1 MSNQLK
7 IIESDDDIDKKE
19 IYFMILKQTKEKEK
33 YNEFNFTSAIK
44 PQIIYE
50 KQIAKE
56 NKECIDHKVFKFTI
70 KENRSN
76 EQEETPLN
84 NYQIKYQEGN
94 NNYIISFSAKNNSF
108 IYDIELKQVANYL
121 NEIIEETFDQNI
133 IPLYNKLD
141 IFIEALNIN
150 NENEKLAKLYE
161 DTIELLENE
170 EKNNFIKK
178 LLDKYIFTKEE
189 FYSNDDNKKI
199 KLLCD
204 LNEGGKLKDSDIDS
218 CQLVQ
223 ILDNIR
229 YDIDNGMISKKSLE
243 KFLGEDDKM
252 SNKMDL
258 TIKKLGLMKLIIDNY
273 DPIKKYHELKKI
285 ICDINKTI
293 DTLMYIKNSL
303 IIYHKNQYLD
313 EIKKIIIIV
322 NEIETKPI
330 REFKNQEMK
339 ESIERLM
346 HLKDISDEINKVKD
360 FLLFNEIYENTQ
372 GRDKAERFD
381 DGLNRL
387 REIKSLFEENSSNI
401 ETIFEKYEE
410 NSSNIETIFEKY
422 RNIFCNIKGK
432 LSKKGEYISDKF
444 VEQMKDYF
452 NIKDEKITEDLII
465 LIKSKKYE
473 VVIKGIKYFFD
484 CLNKKLVLPTNL
496 ALSQMNLNSIK
507 MVLQQL
513 KKENIYDY
521 QSKNLCYKIFTSF
534 YGKREAIDFLLSKI
548 NVDINNLKF

>member
-1 MSNQLK
+1 MSSHLK

-76 EQEETPLN
+76 EQEETPFN

-94 NNYIISFSAKNNSF
+94 NNYIISFSVKNNSF
-108 IYDIELKQVANYL
+108 IYDIELKQVGNYF

-141 IFIEALNIN
+141 IFIEALKIN
-150 NENEKLAKLYE
+150 NENEKLAKLYK
-161 DTIELLENE
+161 DTIELLESE
-170 EKNNFIKK
+170 EKNNFIKN
-178 LLDKYIFTKEE
+178 LLDKYAFTKEE
-189 FYSNDDNKKI
+189 FYSNDDNKNI

-204 LNEGGKLKDSDIDS
+204 LNEDGTINNSNIHSYLLED
-218 CQLVQ
+218 
-223 ILDNIR
+223 ILDQIR
-229 YDIDNGMISKKSLE
+229 DDIDNGMISKKSLE

-303 IIYHKNQYLD
+303 IIYHKNKYID

-330 REFKNQEMK
+330 REFKNQTMK

-360 FLLFNEIYENTQ
+360 FLLFNEIYEKTQ
-372 GRDKAERFD
+372 GKDKAERFN
-381 DGLNRL
+381 DGLKRL

-401 ETIFEKYEE
+401 ETIFEKY
-410 NSSNIETIFEKY
+410 
-422 RNIFCNIKGK
+422 RNIF
-432 LSKKGEYISDKF
+432 
-444 VEQMKDYF
+444 
-452 NIKDEKITEDLII
+452 
-465 LIKSKKYE
+465 
-473 VVIKGIKYFFD
+473 
-484 CLNKKLVLPTNL
+484 
-496 ALSQMNLNSIK
+496 
-507 MVLQQL
+507 
-513 KKENIYDY
+513 
-521 QSKNLCYKIFTSF
+521 
-534 YGKREAIDFLLSKI
+534 
-548 NVDINNLKF
+548 